1 MELLQVTMVFL
12 IGFFAGSGTFM
23 MFILHLEKKITDKQK
38 KDIVDKFAKKESID
52 SKLKRVKEITA
63 EQLDLQ
69 GHASGPQKNALHGRH
84 KNGIIG
90 QIKALEEEKN
100 EILRSI
106 LRAGHDP
113 SLTTMDETGTVHQ
126 MKLSEYMVYMGITME
141 PKDQPATPEPTSTQK
156 SKFTVYKGGKDDGG
170 ETVH

>member
-1 MELLQVTMVFL
+1 MIEGFVMFF
-12 IGFFAGSGTFM
+12 IGF
-23 MFILHLEKKITDKQK
+23 MFGFISMIAFIVHHKEKVTEKEKKSLINKLSK
-38 KDIVDKFAKKESID
+38 RESID
-52 SKLKRVKEITA
+52 SRLKRVKEITT

-90 QIKALEEEKN
+90 QIKVLEEEKS

-106 LRAGHDP
+106 LHDGHDP
-113 SLTTMDETGTVHQ
+113 LLTTIDDSGTVHQ
-126 MKLSEYMVYMGITME
+126 MKLSEYMVYMGITMK
-141 PKDQPATPEPTSTQK
+141 PKEQLATPEPTPTQK